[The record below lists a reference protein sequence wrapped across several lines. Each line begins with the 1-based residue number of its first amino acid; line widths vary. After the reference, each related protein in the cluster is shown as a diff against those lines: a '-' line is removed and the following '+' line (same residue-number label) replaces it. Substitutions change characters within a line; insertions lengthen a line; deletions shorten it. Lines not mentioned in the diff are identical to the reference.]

1 MKKSNLM
8 PSIVLGCICLVA
20 ALLLSVVNKFT
31 APLIAK
37 HQSEAA
43 SGAFA
48 EILPGA
54 TGQQELVIDGS
65 YPSVVTAGYK
75 FDNGYVFQM
84 EVTGYQPGLI
94 ILCGIDLDGKIT
106 GVKHI
111 QTKETYGVESELN
124 GAYVGDTLDSIEKV
138 LTASPTAPLTSGAYY
153 EAVKAALQAYAI
165 AKGETVDTR
174 SEEEKFLDNCNAALG
189 TNGKTFTR
197 FFESWSGFG
206 DAEVYTCDAGT
217 VIVVGESFV
226 GYLTGSTTPVG
237 TPDASALTAAQSAY
251 NAYASLEKVTIP
263 TISGISG
270 VKAVYKN
277 SSGEYMFSLSKKG
290 FSYAASPMIIE
301 VIINADGVIT
311 SCVTVSHSESG
322 GYGSICGTPEYYEQ
336 YVGKTIDTYNTV
348 PNIIAPALGENAGL
362 NGGATQTSN
371 GYKKAIGEAF
381 RAFNA
386 LTEEGGND

>member
-54 TGQQELVIDGS
+54 TGQEELVIDGS

-124 GAYVGDTLDSIEKV
+124 AQGCDRLHRSSARTGQP
-138 LTASPTAPLTSGAYY
+138 ACTS
-153 EAVKAALQAYAI
+153 
-165 AKGETVDTR
+165 D
-174 SEEEKFLDNCNAALG
+174 
-189 TNGKTFTR
+189 
-197 FFESWSGFG
+197 
-206 DAEVYTCDAGT
+206 
-217 VIVVGESFV
+217 
-226 GYLTGSTTPVG
+226 GS
-237 TPDASALTAAQSAY
+237 
-251 NAYASLEKVTIP
+251 
-263 TISGISG
+263 
-270 VKAVYKN
+270 
-277 SSGEYMFSLSKKG
+277 
-290 FSYAASPMIIE
+290 
-301 VIINADGVIT
+301 
-311 SCVTVSHSESG
+311 C
-322 GYGSICGTPEYYEQ
+322 
-336 YVGKTIDTYNTV
+336 
-348 PNIIAPALGENAGL
+348 
-362 NGGATQTSN
+362 
-371 GYKKAIGEAF
+371 
-381 RAFNA
+381 
-386 LTEEGGND
+386 